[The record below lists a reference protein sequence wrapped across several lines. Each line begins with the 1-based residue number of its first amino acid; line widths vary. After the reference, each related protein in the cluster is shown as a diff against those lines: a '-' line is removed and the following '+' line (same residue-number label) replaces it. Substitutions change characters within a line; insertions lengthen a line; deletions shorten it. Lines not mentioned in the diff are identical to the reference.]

1 MILILG
7 LLSVETHAKEP
18 RIMMFL
24 WHKETKAE
32 EGFRDVL
39 EEEFPDQ
46 DLEYTVFNA
55 LKKVNRLESII
66 MENDETTF
74 DLIYTYGSKV
84 TANVVENYTKT
95 PVIFNVVFDPIS
107 YKIIESWDKKQSNLT
122 GASNSIPLPL
132 QIKKMQEV
140 FGKDNMG
147 LIYSPRSPQS
157 ERIREEMSRI
167 LDQEDLD
174 LIPFKF
180 DKNFRD
186 LRNYLNRIK
195 DQVAC
200 IYLPSEW
207 LISKYINRIVREINR
222 RKIPSCVTNK
232 TYLKKGTLLCISVEY
247 YDMGRMAGQL
257 ATQILNGIKPSDLPV
272 QRPSESDIQL
282 YANSRTLKRLKIQFP
297 PELDVLYIK

>member
-7 LLSVETHAKEP
+7 LLSLETDAKEP
-18 RIMMFL
+18 KILMFL

-39 EEEFPDQ
+39 AEEFPDQ
-46 DLEYTVFNA
+46 DLDYTVYNTV
-55 LKKVNRLESII
+55 KDVNRLESLIK
-66 MENDETTF
+66 ETDEKAF

-84 TANVVENYTKT
+84 TVKVAESYTKI
-95 PVIFNVVFDPIS
+95 PIVFNIVFDPIG
-107 YKIIESWDKKQSNLT
+107 YEIIESWDQKQPNLT

-132 QIKKMQEV
+132 QVKKMQEV
-140 FGKDNMG
+140 FGKGNIG
-147 LIYSPRSPQS
+147 LIYNPRYPQS
-157 ERIREEMSRI
+157 ERIQEDMSRI
-167 LDQEDLD
+167 LAQEDLD
-174 LIPFKF
+174 LIPFEF

-207 LISKYINRIVREINR
+207 LISRYINRIVREINR
-222 RKIPSCVTNK
+222 RRIPSCVTNK
-232 TYLKKGTLLCISVEY
+232 TYLKSRALICISVAY
-247 YDMGRMAGQL
+247 YDVGRMAGQL
-257 ATQILNGIKPSDLPV
+257 AIQILNGIKPSNLAV

-282 YANSRTLKRLKIQFP
+282 HANSQTLKRLKIQFP
-297 PELDVLYIK
+297 PELEVLYIK